1 MTVLFAIAMS
11 LLLLA
16 PFVSAVTGRG
26 AAAASA
32 TGGVLLVIVG
42 LAAALGSANPVLD
55 LGGWLGFGRSALRAD
70 PLAGVFLALS
80 GVTTAATGLA
90 ALERPPGRWL
100 TALGSVLVLA
110 VAVAIGSDNAF
121 LFFLAW
127 ETLTVCIYLIASS
140 DAGRPGQ
147 LLQGYLTAGLTKL
160 GGAALLAAFA
170 LLYAHTHSFS
180 LEIWAHASLSAG
192 TRGLLFAL
200 LLFAFGTKIGVVPV
214 HGALPSGYGASP
226 RLGAAWLSVALAAG
240 FYGLWRFVFDIAG
253 PLPTWCGD
261 ATLILGAITAVA
273 GIAYA
278 ITQDDLRRFLGYS
291 TVEQA
296 GIVLLG
302 FGVALLGQ
310 TTHNSHLAAAGLL
323 AATLQVCAASLA
335 KTLALIGIDR
345 VEQATGQRTI
355 DPLGGLARRMPLCTA
370 GVGIAAFTLAA
381 IPPLGGFVSE
391 WFTFEALLQGFRM
404 PTLLSQLLCALA
416 AAALAFTAGLALLAF
431 AKYFGFIFLA
441 RARTAIATS
450 TETLGRSASIIGLG
464 TIMLFLGAAAPWEI
478 HAISSGLQS
487 TARLRR
493 RGSGDQSPA
502 RARAGVREVLRA
514 CPDMAD
520 DRHSRVRHRRAPDRP
535 RATPTRRTSRA
546 RVGHRQRCRTHRR
559 PVPTI
564 GLLQP
569 DARHPPRPARL
580 PQPTRHRQRRRRR
593 RATRAPAH
601 RRPRRRPLP
610 LPAHHPAD
618 ARPRRPC
625 PPHPI
630 RPPVLL
636 PALHAHDPDPRP
648 RPDPHPALMF
658 QRFLLA
664 WDGSAIALRALD
676 VAIDM
681 TRRYDGELIAV
692 SIAHTPAHAETTA
705 DREESFQAAY
715 RYLQE
720 SFDEVRDRADRA
732 GVAIEHQIIDGDHA
746 ARALIDHAHQHGFD
760 LIICGQH
767 HSRRAGRLLLHGVA
781 EDLVQA
787 ATIPVLVIGEPT
799 E

>member
-16 PFVSAVTGRG
+16 PFVSAVNGHG

-42 LAAALGSANPVLD
+42 VTAALGSANPVLD
-55 LGGWLGFGRSALRAD
+55 LGNWLGFGRSALRAD

-80 GVTTAATGLA
+80 GATIAATGLA

-100 TALGSVLVLA
+100 TALGCVLVLA
-110 VAVAIGSDNAF
+110 VAVAIGTDNAF

-140 DAGRPGQ
+140 DASRPGQ

-180 LEIWAHASLSAG
+180 LQIWAHASLSAG

-200 LLFAFGTKIGVVPV
+200 LLLAFGTKIGVVPV

-240 FYGLWRFVFDIAG
+240 FYGLWRFVFAIAG

-310 TTHNSHLAAAGLL
+310 TTHNSRLAAAGLL

-345 VEQATGQRTI
+345 VEQTTGQRTI

-431 AKYFGFIFLA
+431 AKYFAFIFLA
-441 RARTAIATS
+441 RARTAITTS
-450 TETLGRSASIIGLG
+450 TETLGRSTSIIALG

-478 HAISSGLQS
+478 HAISSGLGGLLGFDAAGLVISHPLVLGPVFEKFSVLAPTWLMIVIPAYATVAVLIALAQ
-487 TARLRR
+487 RP
-493 RGSGDQSPA
+493 RGA
-502 RARAGVREVLRA
+502 
-514 CPDMAD
+514 
-520 DRHSRVRHRRAPDRP
+520 RRAPVWVTGSGAELTAVQYRPSAYSNPMRVILRGPLGYRSRLVTDSDGNERPVLQRTVVLAVDRFLYQP
-535 RATPTRRTSRA
+535 ATQLTLALAA
-546 RVGHRQRCRTHRR
+546 RVRR
-559 PVPTI
+559 I
-564 GLLQP
+564 QSGRLSSYLLYM
-569 DARHPPRPARL
+569 
-580 PQPTRHRQRRRRR
+580 
-593 RATRAPAH
+593 
-601 RRPRRRPLP
+601 
-610 LPAHHPAD
+610 
-618 ARPRRPC
+618 
-625 PPHPI
+625 
-630 RPPVLL
+630 
-636 PALHAHDPDPRP
+636 
-648 RPDPHPALMF
+648 LM
-658 QRFLLA
+658 
-664 WDGSAIALRALD
+664 
-676 VAIDM
+676 
-681 TRRYDGELIAV
+681 
-692 SIAHTPAHAETTA
+692 
-705 DREESFQAAY
+705 
-715 RYLQE
+715 
-720 SFDEVRDRADRA
+720 
-732 GVAIEHQIIDGDHA
+732 
-746 ARALIDHAHQHGFD
+746 ALILALA
-760 LIICGQH
+760 LIPIL
-767 HSRRAGRLLLHGVA
+767 R
-781 EDLVQA
+781 
-787 ATIPVLVIGEPT
+787 
-799 E
+799 

>member
-16 PFVSAVTGRG
+16 PFVSAVTERG

-42 LAAALGSANPVLD
+42 LAAALGNANPVLD

-90 ALERPPGRWL
+90 ALERPPGKWL

-110 VAVAIGSDNAF
+110 VTVAIGSDNAF

-310 TTHNSHLAAAGLL
+310 TNHNSHLAAAGLL

-441 RARTAIATS
+441 RARTAITTG
-450 TETLGRSASIIGLG
+450 TETVGRSASIIGLG

-478 HAISSGLQS
+478 HAISSGLQPLLGFDAADVVIS
-487 TARLRR
+487 HPLVLGPVFEKFSVLAPTWLMIVIPAYATVALLIALAQRP
-493 RGSGDQSPA
+493 RGA
-502 RARAGVREVLRA
+502 
-514 CPDMAD
+514 
-520 DRHSRVRHRRAPDRP
+520 RRAPVWVTGSGAELTAVQYRP
-535 RATPTRRTSRA
+535 SAYSNPMRVILRGPLGYRSRLVTSTD
-546 RVGHRQRCRTHRR
+546 GDGDER
-559 PVPTI
+559 PV
-564 GLLQP
+564 LQ
-569 DARHPPRPARL
+569 R
-580 PQPTRHRQRRRRR
+580 TV
-593 RATRAPAH
+593 
-601 RRPRRRPLP
+601 
-610 LPAHHPAD
+610 
-618 ARPRRPC
+618 
-625 PPHPI
+625 
-630 RPPVLL
+630 VL
-636 PALHAHDPDPRP
+636 AVD
-648 RPDPHPALMF
+648 
-658 QRFLLA
+658 RFLYQPITQLTLA
-664 WDGSAIALRALD
+664 LAGRVRRIQSGRLSSYLLYMLMTLILAL
-676 VAIDM
+676 
-681 TRRYDGELIAV
+681 
-692 SIAHTPAHAETTA
+692 
-705 DREESFQAAY
+705 
-715 RYLQE
+715 
-720 SFDEVRDRADRA
+720 
-732 GVAIEHQIIDGDHA
+732 
-746 ARALIDHAHQHGFD
+746 ALIPI
-760 LIICGQH
+760 L
-767 HSRRAGRLLLHGVA
+767 R
-781 EDLVQA
+781 
-787 ATIPVLVIGEPT
+787 
-799 E
+799 